1 MVHNQFL
8 FVPTD
13 KVRGNW
19 REFVKS
25 YYNFINPETLDCI
38 DAAEQATKEYYT
50 SGLSKQMELLN
61 HHDIYVNIG
70 GGYALPR
77 KQETNSALRE
87 RIAEIKSGG
96 KIMCKIVR

>member
-1 MVHNQFL
+1 
-8 FVPTD
+8 
-13 KVRGNW
+13 
-19 REFVKS
+19 
-25 YYNFINPETLDCI
+25 
-38 DAAEQATKEYYT
+38 
-50 SGLSKQMELLN
+50 LLN